1 MGSDMGGDKG
11 STKKSPARELEIRA
25 CMGSHM
31 GYCKE
36 SGMGA
41 GKKFELG
48 AGTGVLS

>member
-25 CMGSHM
+25 CMG
-31 GYCKE
+31 YCKE